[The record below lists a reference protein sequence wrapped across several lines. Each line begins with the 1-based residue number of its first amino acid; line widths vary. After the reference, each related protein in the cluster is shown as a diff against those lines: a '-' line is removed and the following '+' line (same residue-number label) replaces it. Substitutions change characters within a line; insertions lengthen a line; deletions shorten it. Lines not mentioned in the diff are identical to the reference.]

1 MQNEMDDNSNIIE
14 ISDPFAVTRHLNYL
28 SRIGLHCFVS
38 APEGKEISGRFA
50 SISDNKIVIN
60 LLASIEGEPEKM
72 TAVDV
77 KYRLDNILHS
87 FKSWFLDRLEDN
99 LFLSLPDAVLRYQI
113 RRFDRVKVPEDRD
126 LEVKFNL
133 MPQKTLVKDI
143 SLGGMGIQTDSV
155 PESFDR
161 DIRLNSIK
169 FMLKKNQTLHL
180 SGILRYIRSIDDN
193 DKQHYRI
200 GVEFDPLKEDD
211 KSTLLDLLD
220 DLET

>member
-1 MQNEMDDNSNIIE
+1 
-14 ISDPFAVTRHLNYL
+14 
-28 SRIGLHCFVS
+28 
-38 APEGKEISGRFA
+38 
-50 SISDNKIVIN
+50 
-60 LLASIEGEPEKM
+60 M

-87 FKSWFLDRLEDN
+87 FKSWFLDRSDDN
-99 LFLSLPDAVLRYQI
+99 LFLSLPEAVLRYQI
-113 RRFDRVKVPEDRD
+113 RRFDRVNVPEDRD

-143 SLGGMGIQTDSV
+143 SLGGMGIQTDLV
-155 PESFDR
+155 PKSFDR

-169 FMLKKNQTLHL
+169 LMLKKNQTLHL